1 MWQVICSCAKK
12 SSSFIIFG
20 ENNSDIYNQ
29 ECVKKRPQM
38 LAKSHN
44 VAPLFWIDLAS
55 THYDIKT
62 LDAVAELNIEMV
74 SV

>member
-20 ENNSDIYNQ
+20 TIKSNIYNKN
-29 ECVKKRPQM
+29 CIKKPLQM
-38 LAKSHN
+38 LVKSHN
-44 VAPLFWIDLAS
+44 VSPLFRPDLAS
-55 THYDIKT
+55 SHYAMKT

>member
-1 MWQVICSCAKK
+1 VWQVNCSCAKK
-12 SSSFIIFG
+12 SSSFITFG
-20 ENNSDIYNQ
+20 TINSDIYIK

-38 LAKSHN
+38 LVKSHN
-44 VAPLFWIDLAS
+44 VAPLFWTDFAS
-55 THYDIKT
+55 GHYAMKT